1 MVGTIV
7 NFTTM
12 HEYTCIAKT
21 FDLNNLPVT
30 SLITITIFKVFG
42 KILQEFVVCSFL
54 VIWIDH
60 AAICSCFHP

>member
-1 MVGTIV
+1 MMGTIV

-30 SLITITIFKVFG
+30 SLIFITIL
-42 KILQEFVVCSFL
+42 KIT
-54 VIWIDH
+54 WIDP
-60 AAICSCFHP
+60 AAICSL

>member
-12 HEYTCIAKT
+12 HEYTYIAKT

-42 KILQEFVVCSFL
+42 KILQEFVVCSF
-54 VIWIDH
+54 
-60 AAICSCFHP
+60 